1 MEFTVLVIFI
11 LVVLILWWAL
21 LRSAKKY
28 KPDFAIHEHEE
39 AEAHADD
46 HHPSDAE
53 TGAIAMRS
61 GPSVELKPLPTAE
74 SGVADDL
81 TILEGIGPRVSQLLQ
96 QNGIHTFAH
105 LAAADTG
112 RLREILDAANLRFMD
127 PGTWSEQARLA
138 AEGRMDELKELMGR
152 LQGGRSL
159 DQN

>member
-1 MEFTVLVIFI
+1 MAFTVLIIFI

-39 AEAHADD
+39 AEAHADE
-46 HHPSDAE
+46 HGVSVEE
-53 TGAIAMRS
+53 TGEIAMRS
-61 GPSVELKPLPTAE
+61 GPTVELEPPPTA
-74 SGVADDL
+74 ADDL
-81 TILEGIGPRVSQLLQ
+81 TILEGIGPRVSQLLHE
-96 QNGIHTFAH
+96 NGFLTFAQ
-105 LAAADTG
+105 LAAADAG

-138 AEGRMDELKELMGR
+138 AEGRMDELKALMGR
-152 LQGGRSL
+152 LQGGRET